1 MKLSNNQIFE
11 TVQGVFLNHIV
22 MFIYYCGSYAYGLND
37 GNSDSDVTAVIDGF
51 NGNVHLTIDSLDIF
65 AYGKDVY
72 LKKQNLDQTVPLY
85 DRVYIDEILSPYDTL
100 IYLNEQYRNEYETY
114 KRIDMVLIL
123 KPFLSNFIEHYER
136 RLELAEPQKS
146 HYHIFRIRG
155 ILENLDLTGKYEL
168 NLSEPWL
175 SHMKNYKNSWNTLTG
190 IEYLPLLKETLNYI
204 KNYKD
209 KVIDDGLG

>member
-11 TVQGVFLNHIV
+11 TVQGVFPNHIV
-22 MFIYYCGSYAYGLND
+22 MFIYHCGSFAYGLNYR
-37 GNSDSDVTAVIDGF
+37 NSDSDVTAVIDGF

-72 LKKQNLDQTVPLY
+72 QKKQNLDQTVPLY
-85 DRVYIDEILSPYDTL
+85 DRVYIDEVLSQNDTL
-100 IYLNEQYRNEYETY
+100 VYLNEQYRNEYEAY
-114 KRIDMVLIL
+114 KRIDMNSIL

-136 RLELAEPQKS
+136 RLELVEPQKS

-168 NLSEPWL
+168 HLSEPWL
-175 SHMKNYKNSWNTLTG
+175 SHMKNYKNSWNTQIG

-204 KNYKD
+204 KDYKD